1 MKILRVIAVLLLS
14 GALAFAAP
22 ENSSSPFESPGD
34 LTPQGPIDQAVF
46 AHLKKLGL
54 APAPLCSD
62 PVFVRRAYLDII
74 GTLPTGAEARAF
86 IQSQNPDKRRELI
99 DQLLARDEFADYW
112 ANKWCDVLR
121 VKAEFPI
128 NLWPNAAQAYHQW
141 ILTAVRNNRPADQFA
156 RDLLTASG
164 SNFRVGPVNFYRAM
178 QNREPEGIAQT
189 VALTF
194 MGARADQ
201 WPAAQLAG
209 LAGFFAA
216 IAYKPTGEWKEEIV
230 FFDPAHDTNQLWRTA
245 TFPDGQPAQLAPDQD
260 PRAVFADWLID
271 PKNPWF
277 TRNLANRI
285 WFWLLG
291 RGVIHEPDDI
301 RPDNPPS
308 NPELLACLERE
319 LIAVNYDLKAF
330 CRVILNSCTYQLSP
344 LARTNTPEAAA
355 QFASYPLRRL
365 EAEVL
370 IDALNQ
376 ITSSTEKYSSA
387 IPEPFTFIP
396 EDQRSI
402 ALPDGSITSPF
413 LELFG
418 RSPRDTGLAAER
430 NNQISAAQR
439 LHLLNSTHIQRKI
452 EQSPLVK
459 QQVQSRKSPREMAV
473 DLYLNILSRFPSEAE
488 IKTVEAYAKT
498 GKMRPRELAVDL
510 VWSLLNNAE
519 FLYRH

>member
-22 ENSSSPFESPGD
+22 ENSSSPIESPGD

-164 SNFRVGPVNFYRAM
+164 SDFRVGPVNFYRAM

-230 FFDPAHDTNQLWRTA
+230 FFDPARHQSIVADGY
-245 TFPDGQPAQLAPDQD
+245 FPRRPAGPAEARSGS
-260 PRAVFADWLID
+260 RAVFADWLID
-271 PKNPWF
+271 QRIPGSPATSPTASGFGCWGAGLFMNRTTSGPTTRPA
-277 TRNLANRI
+277 TRNCWPAWN
-285 WFWLLG
+285 
-291 RGVIHEPDDI
+291 
-301 RPDNPPS
+301 
-308 NPELLACLERE
+308 
-319 LIAVNYDLKAF
+319 
-330 CRVILNSCTYQLSP
+330 
-344 LARTNTPEAAA
+344 
-355 QFASYPLRRL
+355 AS
-365 EAEVL
+365 
-370 IDALNQ
+370 
-376 ITSSTEKYSSA
+376 
-387 IPEPFTFIP
+387 
-396 EDQRSI
+396 
-402 ALPDGSITSPF
+402 
-413 LELFG
+413 
-418 RSPRDTGLAAER
+418 
-430 NNQISAAQR
+430 
-439 LHLLNSTHIQRKI
+439 
-452 EQSPLVK
+452 
-459 QQVQSRKSPREMAV
+459 
-473 DLYLNILSRFPSEAE
+473 
-488 IKTVEAYAKT
+488 
-498 GKMRPRELAVDL
+498 
-510 VWSLLNNAE
+510 
-519 FLYRH
+519 